1 MAILTNTVQTYDR
14 KGLRESLSNMIYN
27 ISPTEVP
34 FMSNAGRGSAK
45 ATLEEWQTDA
55 LAAVDTANRAIEG
68 DDITTFPSASATTR
82 VGNYLQISRKLVIV
96 SDTVEEV
103 DKAGRKS
110 EEALQLAKRAKELKR
125 DMEAICLD
133 NQAGSAGSSSTGRQI
148 ATLGAWVKTNVDK
161 DAGGTNPTYTT
172 GVPNAARTDGTV
184 RTFTETILKAVMQSC
199 FNNGANP
206 DTLMVG
212 PFNKG
217 IVSAFT
223 GIATKTI
230 QQTAVKASAI
240 IGAADF
246 YVSDFGTLAVVANR
260 FQRERDAWFLDFSYV
275 SVAFLRKFRTTK
287 LAKTGDAEKRMIV
300 AEWTLKVHNEAAL
313 GLAADLETS

>member
-184 RTFTETILKAVMQSC
+184 RTFTETIVKAVMQSC

>member
-68 DDITTFPSASATTR
+68 DDITTFPAASATTR

-184 RTFTETILKAVMQSC
+184 RTFTETIVKAVMQSC

>member
-68 DDITTFPSASATTR
+68 DDITTFPSDSATTR

-148 ATLGAWVKTNVDK
+148 ATLGAWAKTNVDK

-313 GLAADLETS
+313 GLAADLKTS